1 MESEHVSTALLLLCY
16 RMNDYS
22 LHCDRLLF
30 LYYIDYVK
38 YVASKLFKC
47 NVNKIFFMLTSHIF
61 LKSFSPSSPSWTLSF
76 FFLFLFLGCLIRYY
90 IYILSASM
98 SLSSVPW
105 LVRRLWNVHL
115 ERTDPRQGRGYSALC
130 H

>member
-38 YVASKLFKC
+38 YVASKLFIKC
-47 NVNKIFFMLTSHIF
+47 KIFFMLTSFSNLSLLRHHLGHF
-61 LKSFSPSSPSWTLSF
+61 LFFFFF
-76 FFLFLFLGCLIRYY
+76 FFLD
-90 IYILSASM
+90 
-98 SLSSVPW
+98 V
-105 LVRRLWNVHL
+105 
-115 ERTDPRQGRGYSALC
+115 
-130 H
+130 

>member
-47 NVNKIFFMLTSHIF
+47 KIFFMLTSFSNLSLLRHHLGHF
-61 LKSFSPSSPSWTLSF
+61 LFFFFF
-76 FFLFLFLGCLIRYY
+76 FFLD
-90 IYILSASM
+90 
-98 SLSSVPW
+98 V
-105 LVRRLWNVHL
+105 
-115 ERTDPRQGRGYSALC
+115 
-130 H
+130 

>member
-16 RMNDYS
+16 RMDDYS

-47 NVNKIFFMLTSHIF
+47 K
-61 LKSFSPSSPSWTLSF
+61 
-76 FFLFLFLGCLIRYY
+76 
-90 IYILSASM
+90 
-98 SLSSVPW
+98 
-105 LVRRLWNVHL
+105 
-115 ERTDPRQGRGYSALC
+115 
-130 H
+130 